1 MEAGVDVYCNQDTAS
16 RLNLSGHRLHII
28 QPMRQFNVGSLT
40 ILPFD
45 GVHDIPVLG
54 FLIQNKQNEKLCF
67 IIDSAY
73 CKYRFKNLNY
83 ILIGINYCED
93 ILRKN
98 IREGIIHA
106 ALGRR
111 IMRAHYGLQAALEF
125 LKINTCKHTKEIHV
139 LHTSETNAD
148 KDQIKEAIQKQ
159 TGKLVLMA

>member
-1 MEAGVDVYCNQDTAS
+1 MASGVDLYCSQDAAS

-28 QPMRQFNVGSLT
+28 QAMKQFNVESFT

-54 FLIQNKQNEKLCF
+54 FLIQNKQNEKLYF

-93 ILRKN
+93 VLRKN
-98 IREGIIHA
+98 IREGTIDA

-111 IMRAHYGLQAALEF
+111 IMRTHCGLQVALEF
-125 LKINTCKHTKEIHV
+125 LKINVCKHTKEIHV

-148 KDQIKEAIQKQ
+148 KDQIKEAIQRQ